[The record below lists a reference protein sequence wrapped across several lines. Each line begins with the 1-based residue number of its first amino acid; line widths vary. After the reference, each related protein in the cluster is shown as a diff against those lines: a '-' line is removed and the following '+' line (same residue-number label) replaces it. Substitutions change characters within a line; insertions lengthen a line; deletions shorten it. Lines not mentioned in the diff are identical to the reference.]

1 MPSTRS
7 AESDKTKDLQERL
20 CNRSL
25 SHQSLN
31 KSRIRKCHHFFV
43 NSRWRFLTDDFFL
56 FLVPFYIQFG
66 SKVSRCRERKILK
79 SRTKQYLFI
88 KTNWIPLMK
97 CLTRHCQT
105 KASPTLQSISVSI
118 HPATASFKVRRR
130 CYNKESR
137 VVRLQEKQSYMQ
149 CIM

>member
-7 AESDKTKDLQERL
+7 AESDKRKDLQERL

-31 KSRIRKCHHFFV
+31 KSGIRKCHHFFV
-43 NSRWRFLTDDFFL
+43 NSRWRFLTNDSFL
-56 FLVPFYIQFG
+56 FLLVPFYIQFD
-66 SKVSRCRERKILK
+66 SKASRCRKRKILK
-79 SRTKQYLFI
+79 SRTKRYLFI
-88 KTNWIPLMK
+88 KTNWIVLMK

-105 KASPTLQSISVSI
+105 KPSPTLQSISVSI

-130 CYNKESR
+130 CYNKESG
-137 VVRLQEKQSYMQ
+137 VVRLQEKQ
-149 CIM
+149 